1 MPLFQSTRPTH
12 KKADAMK
19 RNYWMAAIL
28 SALLAAC
35 GPPAEDDGNAQDAE
49 APPAD
54 QPAAG
59 APEEPSGT
67 DPQATPADE
76 QSADAVSG
84 AASAAATEI
93 EPGLTMRV
101 LQPGSG
107 KTAEPGQVAVV
118 HYTGWLYDPQ
128 QPDNRGTKFDSSVDR
143 GQPFEFP
150 LGQGAVIEGWD
161 RGVAGMQVGEVREL
175 TIAPELAYGERGAG
189 GVIPPNATLVFEVE
203 LLDVRDGGA

>member
-1 MPLFQSTRPTH
+1 
-12 KKADAMK
+12 MK

-49 APPAD
+49 APSAD
-54 QPAAG
+54 LPAG
-59 APEEPSGT
+59 ADSQQPSST
-67 DPQATPADE
+67 DTGPAPADE
-76 QSADAVSG
+76 TEADAVSG
-84 AASAAATEI
+84 AAGEGTQVV
-93 EPGLTMRV
+93 PGLTMRV

-107 KTAEPGQVAVV
+107 KTAGPGQVAVV
-118 HYTGWLYDPQ
+118 HYTGWLYDPG
-128 QPDNRGTKFDSSVDR
+128 QPDNRGAKFDSSVDR

-150 LGQGAVIEGWD
+150 LGQGAVIQGWD

-175 TIAPELAYGERGAG
+175 KIAPELAYGERGAG

>member
-1 MPLFQSTRPTH
+1 
-12 KKADAMK
+12 MK
-19 RNYWMAAIL
+19 RNYWMAAIV

-35 GPPAEDDGNAQDAE
+35 SPPAEENGNAQDAE
-49 APPAD
+49 APSADLPAGAD
-54 QPAAG
+54 PQQPSSTETQPAPAG
-59 APEEPSGT
+59 ETE
-67 DPQATPADE
+67 
-76 QSADAVSG
+76 ADAVSG
-84 AASAAATEI
+84 AAGESTQI

-107 KTAEPGQVAVV
+107 NTAEPGQVAVV
-118 HYTGWLYDPQ
+118 HYTGWLYEPQ
-128 QPDNRGTKFDSSVDR
+128 EPDNRGTKFDSSVDR

-150 LGQGAVIEGWD
+150 LGQGAVIQGWD

>member
-1 MPLFQSTRPTH
+1 MPLFQSKTNPQE
-12 KKADAMK
+12 KADAMK

-35 GPPAEDDGNAQDAE
+35 SPPAEDDGSEAGSDAPS
-49 APPAD
+49 ADLPAGAD
-54 QPAAG
+54 PQQPSSTETQPAPTGEA
-59 APEEPSGT
+59 E
-67 DPQATPADE
+67 
-76 QSADAVSG
+76 ADAVSG
-84 AASAAATEI
+84 AAAETKQI
-93 EPGLTMRV
+93 VPGLTMRV

-107 KTAEPGQVAVV
+107 QTAEPGQVAVV

-128 QPDNRGTKFDSSVDR
+128 EPDNRGAKFDSSVDR

-150 LGQGAVIEGWD
+150 LGQGAVIQGWD

-189 GVIPPNATLVFEVE
+189 DVIPPGATLVFQVE
-203 LLDVRDGGA
+203 LLDVRDGGT